1 MFIHNIDPVL
11 VSFGPMSIR
20 YYGVIYAL
28 GFLLAYMAVRRA
40 IKNKELPLSIDDLDT
55 YMLWLIVAVVIGA
68 RVAEVIFYNPLY
80 YFAHPLE
87 IPALWHGGLSFHG
100 GLVGALLI
108 TFFVAKKKR
117 ISFLH
122 LADIL
127 SLPAALAL
135 AFGRIA
141 NFINGELYGTPTNL
155 PWAVKFPGAPEF
167 RHPSQLYEAAKN
179 LLIFFVL
186 RAVKK
191 PHRQQGI
198 IFGLFLTLY
207 GIIRFAIEF
216 VKEPE
221 AMLGP
226 LTMGQVLSIPMIIGG
241 IWLLAKKSRA
251 VKGGAQHL

>member
-1 MFIHNIDPVL
+1 MFVHNIDPVL
-11 VSFGPMSIR
+11 FSLGPLSIR

-28 GFLLAYMAVRRA
+28 GFLLAYSAVRRA
-40 IKNKELPLSIDDLDT
+40 VKNKELPLSIDDIDA

-68 RVAEVIFYNPLY
+68 RFAEVIFYNPSY
-80 YFAHPLE
+80 YFTHPLE

-100 GLVGALLI
+100 GLVGALLA

-135 AFGRIA
+135 ALGRSA

-155 PWAVKFPGAPEF
+155 PWAVKFPGDPEF

-179 LLIFFVL
+179 LLIFFIL

-191 PHRQQGI
+191 PHLQQGI

-207 GIIRFAIEF
+207 GIMRFGLEF

-221 AMLGP
+221 ATLGP
-226 LTMGQVLSIPMIIGG
+226 LTMGQVLSIPMIVGG
-241 IWLLAKKSRA
+241 MWLLAKKSRTS
-251 VKGGAQHL
+251 KSGA